1 MVRNGIYET
10 KITRPEMITRF
21 WPEIFQEDTY
31 FEDVEIPVEVHW
43 VHEYSEYG
51 DGKLDSDFEC
61 IAYIAGTKDVINL
74 TEDEETKI
82 YEQLKD
88 EGAFE

>member
-10 KITRPEMITRF
+10 YVYRTDR
-21 WPEIFQEDTY
+21 
-31 FEDVEIPVEVHW
+31 EIPIEVHW

-51 DGKLDSDFEC
+51 DGSLDSDFEC
-61 IAYIAGTKDVINL
+61 VAYRAGTTSVIEL

-82 YEQLKD
+82 YEHLKD
-88 EGAFE
+88 EGAFA